1 MPETLDCPSLFLG
14 PGKHIWTSITQS
26 YEEKKTFGYGKQP
39 KHKIWLM
46 HLCRHGNNNM
56 SHIKTR

>member
-26 YEEKKTFGYGKQP
+26 YVEKK
-39 KHKIWLM
+39 
-46 HLCRHGNNNM
+46 HLVMVSNPNIIGNLVNAFV
-56 SHIKTR
+56 